1 VRHKRTKAASSFSA
15 ATADTLSSVTT
26 AAPGTSAAGH
36 VIKCKYCDKT
46 FTKNF
51 DMQQHVRSHTGEKP
65 FQCIVC
71 GRGFAQK
78 SNVKKHLQTHKV
90 RMSFCL
96 LIVANLIWLLEF
108 ACIISSLHQTHF
120 NTLNAFGL

>member
-1 VRHKRTKAASSFSA
+1 VIIYYNLQFFVCHDIIVCSESTSETASTSRRRKTKAASSSVLADQTASVA
-15 ATADTLSSVTT
+15 AKSTAQSV
-26 AAPGTSAAGH
+26 GK
-36 VIKCKYCDKT
+36 VLKCKYCDKL

-51 DMQQHVRSHTGEKP
+51 DMLQHVRSHTGEKP

-90 RMSFCL
+90 G
-96 LIVANLIWLLEF
+96 
-108 ACIISSLHQTHF
+108 LHS
-120 NTLNAFGL
+120 N